1 MENDNREVI
10 TNPARI
16 RGIISNIH
24 KSRNLLNV
32 SLPDDS
38 HQYNSIILDIDADNK
53 TITLD
58 ELNPKE
64 GHERFLTKKIALI
77 STTIHGVDIRFQ
89 VDLHNVASS
98 DDIAYY
104 IAGIPNKLDYHQLR
118 AYHRVP
124 IGLNSIPV
132 LLIQND
138 KDVLEGELRDISA
151 GGVSIRF
158 ANKLPETIK
167 RGTLI
172 PTCMIELGNKD
183 KISAELEIRFIS
195 KPDDKK
201 HIQIGARFVGM
212 DKPQQRIV
220 ERFVASLDRELRR
233 KVPGN

>member
-1 MENDNREVI
+1 MENDNREII

-32 SLPDDS
+32 SLPDDR
-38 HQYNSIILDIDADNK
+38 HQYNSIILDIDTDKN

-58 ELNPKE
+58 ELNPKD
-64 GHERFLTKKIALI
+64 GHERFLTKKTAII
-77 STTIHGVDIRFQ
+77 STTINGVDIRFQ
-89 VDLHNVASS
+89 INLHNVASS

-104 IAGIPNKLDYHQLR
+104 IVGIPDKLDYHQLR

-138 KDVLEGELRDISA
+138 EDVLEGELRDISA

-158 ANKLPETIK
+158 TSKLPETFK

-172 PTCMIELGNKD
+172 PTCMIELKD
-183 KISAELEIRFIS
+183 KEKITSELEIRFIS
-195 KPDDKK
+195 KPDDKQR
-201 HIQIGARFVGM
+201 IQIGARFVGM
-212 DKPQQRIV
+212 DKPQQRMV
-220 ERFVASLDRELRR
+220 ERYVASLDRELRR
-233 KVPGN
+233 KMPGN